1 MIQIYDDYRI
11 ALNKIQDRNPFN
23 QETVNQTVKDI
34 INQVRLFKDKSVLEY
49 TKKFDKVSIENMR
62 VSANEIEE
70 AMKNIDPLI
79 VSDLM
84 RAKENIQAYH
94 SKQRIEPYSIESN
107 PGISLRQIVT
117 PIEKVGIYVP
127 GGTAAYPSTVL
138 MNAIPAKIAGVQEII
153 MITPPNKSGKIKDA
167 LLVAAKIAGVTEIYK
182 VGGAQG
188 IAALAF
194 GTETIPKVDKIVG
207 PGNIYVAMAKKQVM
221 GIVGIDM
228 IAGPSEICIIADE
241 SANPNYIAADLM
253 SQAEHDVDAASICI
267 TTSKTVADAVQKAL
281 EIQVEKLER
290 KDIIK
295 QSLLN
300 QGAIILVESIEKAF
314 EVSNIIA
321 PEHLEILVDN
331 PESWVGLVKN
341 AGSVFLGE
349 FTPEPVGDYIAGP
362 NHTLPTS
369 GTARFSSGLS
379 TYDFIKRTSISRY
392 DKQALSDVKDSI
404 IRLAEEEGL
413 SAHAAAIEIRFKESI

>member
-1 MIQIYDDYRI
+1 MIQIYEDYRI

-23 QETVNQTVKDI
+23 QETVNQTVKEI

-49 TKKFDKVSIENMR
+49 TRKFDKVSIENMR
-62 VSANEIEE
+62 VSTTEIEE
-70 AMKNIDPLI
+70 AMKKIDPLI
-79 VSDLM
+79 LSDLM

-94 SKQRIEPYSIESN
+94 SKQRIEPYSMESN
-107 PGISLRQIVT
+107 LGISLRQIVT

-138 MNAIPAKIAGVQEII
+138 MNAIPAKIAGVKEII

-188 IAALAF
+188 IAALAY

-241 SANPNYIAADLM
+241 FANPNYIAADLM
-253 SQAEHDVDAASICI
+253 SQAEHDVDAAAICI
-267 TTSKTVADAVQKAL
+267 TTSRTVADAVQKAL

-331 PESWVGLVKN
+331 PESWVGLIKN

-349 FTPEPVGDYIAGP
+349 YTPEPVGDYMAGP

-379 TYDFIKRTSISRY
+379 TYDFVKRTSISRY
-392 DKQALSDVKDSI
+392 DKQALTDVKDNI

-413 SAHAAAIEIRFKESI
+413 SAHAAAIAIRFKESI